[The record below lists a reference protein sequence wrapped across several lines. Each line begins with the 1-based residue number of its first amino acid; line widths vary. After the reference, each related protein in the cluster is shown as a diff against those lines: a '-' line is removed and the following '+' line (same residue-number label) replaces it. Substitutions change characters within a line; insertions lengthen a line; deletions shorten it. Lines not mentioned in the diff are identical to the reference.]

1 MSVED
6 FETFVKPLWKFVL
19 VGLLG
24 VGINFGLTFIQKEVL
39 KWNKYIANTNA
50 YLMAILANFLLNRYW
65 TYHGQNQ
72 EIQDQFFRFILIA
85 GIATIMNHLIV
96 YIVHQKFKVKFY
108 WSKAIAVCVIFVW
121 NFMLHSVYTYAE

>member
-6 FETFVKPLWKFVL
+6 FEIFVKPLWKFTL
-19 VGLLG
+19 VGLVG

-50 YLMAILANFLLNRYW
+50 YIIAVLVNFMLNRFW
-65 TYHGQNQ
+65 TFTAQNQ
-72 EIQDQFFRFILIA
+72 DIQGQFFRFILIA
-85 GIATIMNHLIV
+85 GIATIMNHFIV
-96 YIVHQKFKVKFY
+96 YLAHHKLKVKFY

-121 NFMLHSVYTYAE
+121 NFMLHSLYTYVE